1 MKANLLSFIFI
12 FFSESGLFNGLRGKK
27 YKNFASARLA
37 RQVVGQRFKQPQF
50 LVFPPA
56 TDEWDEILSTEM
68 RSADF

>member
-12 FFSESGLFNGLRGKK
+12 FFSESGLSMGCAGKK
-27 YKNFASARLA
+27 YKNFSSARLA

-56 TDEWDEILSTEM
+56 TGEWGRNSVH
-68 RSADF
+68 RNA